1 MTARWARILALAGLS
16 RGWLAFGVVAFALSL
31 ALIAARLAG
40 LPSSLTGF
48 ALHWALLGWVVLA
61 LAQLAAWGG
70 QAGRIVAMVL
80 AGTGLTVLAAS
91 YIAHFVS
98 WAYLHTGVNVRMMSA
113 YANHLVPVAQAGGI
127 SLPLLALSIA
137 ALVAVC
143 AGVAWW
149 LLRGERGKAHRSWF
163 ALAALGIGAL
173 GYAVLQPRF
182 ERYEFLH
189 RMVTGVPLELAPQ
202 SLLSFAK
209 PRLRPRFDAPLPDDI
224 SARPLVLITVDALR
238 ADAMEAYGN
247 PTRNTPFL
255 AQLVADGRMR
265 RYDTAHSVCA
275 FSYCGL
281 LGIIASRTWDGMRR
295 TPDNLAD
302 ALAVLDVPSRFV
314 MSGDH
319 QRYYALRRQYGP
331 NVTSYTDGSDIP
343 GAYPNDDRL
352 VLRRLAALE
361 PRAPSFTWF
370 HLMDVHNLGL
380 RGLNKRVAIRDPELL
395 GRMAD
400 QGEGLAT
407 YAQRYHDGIRTMD
420 DSVRAIFGWLE
431 RTGKLDDALVILTAD
446 HGEWLGEGGRT
457 GHGGPP
463 YDILTRVPLLVYGKG
478 AADWPERP
486 LASTLDVAPTFMA
499 ALGAP
504 VPTGFEGVPLQEA
517 TPRCAVPAASRTI
530 GVLRGENADLWQT
543 EPGDR
548 VLAGR
553 GAVEVPNANSASATR
568 DAPDARILKRLLAC
582 R

>member
-1 MTARWARILALAGLS
+1 MKAHFARTIALAGLS
-16 RGWLAFGVVAFALSL
+16 RGWLAFGLLVFALSL
-31 ALIAARLAG
+31 ALIAARMVG

-48 ALHWALLGWVVLA
+48 ALHWALLGWAVLA

-70 QAGRIVAMVL
+70 RVGRILAIAL
-80 AGTGLTVLAAS
+80 AGAGLTVLVAS

-98 WAYLHTGVNVRMMSA
+98 WAYLHTGINVRMMSA

-127 SLPLLALSIA
+127 SLPLLVLASI
-137 ALVAVC
+137 ALVAAC
-143 AGVAWW
+143 AGATRW

-173 GYAVLQPRF
+173 GYAGLQPRF

-202 SLLSFAK
+202 SLLSFAQ

-224 SARPLVLITVDALR
+224 STRPLVLITVDALR

-319 QRYYALRRQYGP
+319 RRYYALRRQYGP
-331 NVTSYTDGSDIP
+331 NVTSYTDGSNIA

-380 RGLNKRVAIRDPELL
+380 RSEGKRVAIRDPGLL
-395 GRMAD
+395 ARMAD

-420 DSVRAIFGWLE
+420 DSVHAIFGWLE
-431 RTGKLDDALVILTAD
+431 RTGQLDDALVILTAD

-463 YDILTRVPLLVYGKG
+463 YDILTRVPLLVYGRD
-478 AADWPERP
+478 AADWPDRP

-504 VPTGFEGVPLQEA
+504 VPTGFEGVPLQKA
-517 TPRCAVPAASRTI
+517 TPRCAVPAASRT
-530 GVLRGENADLWQT
+530 T
-543 EPGDR
+543 R
-548 VLAGR
+548 VLKGME
-553 GAVEVPNANSASATR
+553 VEVWESEGGPPVLARPGAIEVAPSAGSDPMQRETIEQLR
-568 DAPDARILKRLLAC
+568 AC